1 MKKLNAQRKSK
12 GVSGVYTDEELKQS
26 EDYINKVI
34 NTVNNSQVQAA
45 AANQGI
51 KKGTE
56 EYGKYIASV
65 VHAQEQL
72 DDLRK
77 SNPINQRAMSDIATS
92 VEQAIQQQAA
102 DDFNNAMLEGEE
114 ESAEISPAM
123 QFQDNVKKA
132 VRGWFDKVQETA
144 GVKGSSKLILDDKK
158 SF

>member
-1 MKKLNAQRKSK
+1 MANAAQSDPSKLLTRFEEMKKLNAQRKAK

-65 VHAQEQL
+65 VHAQE
-72 DDLRK
+72 
-77 SNPINQRAMSDIATS
+77 
-92 VEQAIQQQAA
+92 
-102 DDFNNAMLEGEE
+102 
-114 ESAEISPAM
+114 
-123 QFQDNVKKA
+123 
-132 VRGWFDKVQETA
+132 
-144 GVKGSSKLILDDKK
+144 
-158 SF
+158 